1 MTTVGLLSAAVADQW
16 SPRHGGGPGGE
27 RRGEAEDGTDVH
39 PDGGA
44 GASVDDWAHR
54 LRSDAAAQLR
64 RREAWLRRQA
74 ADDASLGGVLVDLA
88 ENGSLVALTT
98 QAGTRHLG
106 RVRGAGAEVVVLEV
120 GSTQVVVTVDSVT
133 TVQAVP
139 EEQRRTVSPVGH
151 RVGADGTTLA
161 DLLSHAV
168 GDRAEVTLVMRG
180 GQVVSGALEA
190 VGRDV
195 AIVRPPDRAP
205 AIYARL
211 SSVSEASLPA
221 STRSG

>member
-1 MTTVGLLSAAVADQW
+1 MSTAVADQW
-16 SPRHGGGPGGE
+16 SPRHGGGPGGD
-27 RRGEAEDGTDVH
+27 RRGEADDGTDVDANDR
-39 PDGGA
+39 PD
-44 GASVDDWAHR
+44 ASVDEWAHR
-54 LRSDAAAQLR
+54 LRGDAAAQLR

-74 ADDASLGGVLVDLA
+74 ADDASLSGVLVDHA

-98 QAGTRHLG
+98 QAGSRHLG

-120 GSTQVVVTVDSVT
+120 GRTRVVVTIDTVA
-133 TVQAVP
+133 TVQAVR
-139 EEQRRTVSPVGH
+139 EEERRTVSPVGH
-151 RVGADGTTLA
+151 RVGDDGTTLA
-161 DLLSHAV
+161 HLLSHAV
-168 GDRAEVTLVMRG
+168 ADRPEVTLVMRS
-180 GQVVSGALEA
+180 GQVVAGELEA

-195 AIVRPPDRAP
+195 AIVRPPDRSP